1 MDRPGACLRRR
12 GGSRFPR
19 GAGWGR
25 VRMLVLVP
33 ALLAVAACIPEQRGD
48 VSQLDR
54 PADGLPVPEIGAD
67 PSRDDLVAGLVADL
81 ASAPDDLSFWAP
93 PLDEATCLAEGVV
106 EQVGGE
112 RLSGLG
118 YRPGTPG
125 AALGDLDFDDDER
138 TVVTDVVVDCV
149 DLREAAAQL
158 FYGDGRLP
166 PTVATCVADGLE
178 DTDQLRPLAVAIVG
192 GEPIDTFADDS
203 GLATTLLVQSAI
215 CIPEDAFN
223 WPDLRLPQDEM
234 VIDADAPPGVER
246 SPYVGDRTTTT
257 TIP

>member
-1 MDRPGACLRRR
+1 
-12 GGSRFPR
+12 
-19 GAGWGR
+19 
-25 VRMLVLVP
+25 MLLLVVVPVLLV
-33 ALLAVAACIPEQRGD
+33 AAACIPEQRGD

-54 PADGLPVPEIGAD
+54 PADDLPVPELGAD
-67 PSRDDLVAGLVADL
+67 PSRDDLVSGLVADL
-81 ASAPDDLSFWAP
+81 ASAPDDLSFWTA
-93 PLDEATCLAEGVV
+93 PLDEATCVAEGIV
-106 EQVGGE
+106 ERVGGE
-112 RLSGLG
+112 RLAGLG

-125 AALGDLDFDDDER
+125 AALGDLDFDDAER
-138 TVVTDVVVDCV
+138 SEVTDVVVDCV

-166 PTVATCVADGLE
+166 PTVATCVADGLANTE
-178 DTDQLRPLAVAIVG
+178 QLRPLAVAVIG
-192 GEPIDTFADDS
+192 GTPIDPFADDS
-203 GLATTLLVQSAI
+203 GFATTLLVQSAI

-223 WPDLRLPQDEM
+223 WPDLRLPQDDL